1 MPDRS
6 ATGRA
11 QCEHPQCRSTV
22 HGLTDKHFAASLTLV
37 LLKECSS
44 PGRGCEF
51 GHFLSMNIPAVCT
64 GAAQGWDVAVL
75 FQNGALSEEKARAA
89 KGNPDAGN
97 TDLLSYMCQ
106 NIF

>member
-1 MPDRS
+1 
-6 ATGRA
+6 
-11 QCEHPQCRSTV
+11 
-22 HGLTDKHFAASLTLV
+22 
-37 LLKECSS
+37 
-44 PGRGCEF
+44 
-51 GHFLSMNIPAVCT
+51 MNIPAVCT